1 VKPLTIR
8 ASVTAWF
15 IGLTMALIGAFA
27 VTLVTSLGHAL
38 RDGVDAALEA
48 RAEAMAGVCAWDDE
62 ISDVEFK
69 LSADLAAVAGAE
81 RDGRALE
88 VWTWPGRRLLHRSG
102 VPIPLP
108 AAEPAHDD
116 GSTEAVEFADLAG
129 APPRRLCTLRAHVPA
144 LPAEDDDPDR
154 PAFDV
159 LVRTADGTAAV
170 EAQLARMRW
179 LLLVLIGASSLVVLA
194 FAAFLSRRFV
204 ARLREL
210 GGAAAAVRAG
220 GRTAMP
226 RRGNGD
232 EVDRLAEILDVAFA
246 SLEDARDRQAR
257 FTANAAHE
265 LRNPITILRNAAEV
279 ALRHERSP
287 DEYRRFLGDVLATS
301 ERTARILE
309 ALLLLARLDAERFHA
324 RFSDVDLLA
333 VVRQSAANLAGP
345 TGRIEVTNGVEAT
358 VRGQE
363 ALLRVLVDNLLANAL
378 RFAGG
383 DAARGD
389 SAPVAVALE
398 NDADGRVVL
407 HVRDH
412 GPGIPDALKERVF
425 ERFFR
430 GDADGRGHDGAGL
443 GLSIVADVARLHDAE
458 CRIEDAAPGTR
469 ITVHFPRG
477 GALGNWS
484 GRRGRG

>member
-1 VKPLTIR
+1 MKPLTIR

-38 RDGVDAALEA
+38 RDGVDATLKA
-48 RAEAMAGVCAWDDE
+48 RAEAMAGVCAWEDE

-102 VPIPLP
+102 DPIPVP
-108 AAEPAHDD
+108 AADPARDD
-116 GSTEAVEFADLAG
+116 GSTEAVEFADLAD
-129 APPRRLCTLRAHVPA
+129 APRPAALHLATAHVPA

-170 EAQLARMRW
+170 DAQLARMRW
-179 LLLVLIGASSLVVLA
+179 ILLVLIGASSLVVLA

-232 EVDRLAEILDVAFA
+232 EVDRLAEVLDVAFA

-345 TGRIEVTNGVEAT
+345 TGRIEVVNGVAAT
-358 VRGQE
+358 VRARGGAAARARRQPARE
-363 ALLRVLVDNLLANAL
+363 RAAL
-378 RFAGG
+378 RGRRRC
-383 DAARGD
+383 AR
-389 SAPVAVALE
+389 
-398 NDADGRVVL
+398 R
-407 HVRDH
+407 
-412 GPGIPDALKERVF
+412 
-425 ERFFR
+425 
-430 GDADGRGHDGAGL
+430 DGAG
-443 GLSIVADVARLHDAE
+443 GGRARE
-458 CRIEDAAPGTR
+458 
-469 ITVHFPRG
+469 
-477 GALGNWS
+477 
-484 GRRGRG
+484 RRGRPRGAARARPRSRHPRSVEGAGLRAFLPRRRGRARSRRRGARAVDRRRRGAAARRRVPHRGRGARDADHRALPQE